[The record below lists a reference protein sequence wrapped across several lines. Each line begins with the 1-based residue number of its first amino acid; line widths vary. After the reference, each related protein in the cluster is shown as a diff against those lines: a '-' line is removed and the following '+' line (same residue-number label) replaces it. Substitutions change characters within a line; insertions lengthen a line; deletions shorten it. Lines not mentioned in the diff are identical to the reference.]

1 MKSIKLFIQ
10 VLIDGQWQIGPAF
23 PLEIEQAQI
32 IICDE
37 ILYGN
42 IIAYSLL

>member
-1 MKSIKLFIQ
+1 MKLFIQ
-10 VLIDGQWQIGPAF
+10 VLIDGQWQTGPAF
-23 PLEIEQAQI
+23 PLPIRLAQATT
-32 IICDE
+32 CDK